1 MNLDIVWNLRLVPS
15 TNRSSFNV
23 FCDQAERQSVRHES
37 ENRDLFGT
45 APGSYLLKKRGH
57 AGLPPLSLSLFR
69 LPPFLSICLTN
80 VTLLFVGRE
89 VDVVQLAYKPVL
101 SENDS
106 PASVGLPALD
116 IKVKSPFESCVR
128 RARGADLFYLA

>member
-45 APGSYLLKKRGH
+45 APGSYLLKKKGH
-57 AGLPPLSLSLFR
+57 AGLPPYLCPFFDCPLFFR
-69 LPPFLSICLTN
+69 
-80 VTLLFVGRE
+80 FV
-89 VDVVQLAYKPVL
+89 
-101 SENDS
+101 
-106 PASVGLPALD
+106 
-116 IKVKSPFESCVR
+116 
-128 RARGADLFYLA
+128 